1 MLVLTLQEQIEVL
14 VEAKKIYKYG
24 KINYTDVGIIRPL
37 GICHAIVAAIWRL
50 HNIKI
55 SHDIISNIIPIFNNA
70 TARVL
75 NNANEGNSYIY
86 WWPTFITDTNGS
98 WQRNP
103 ERFKP
108 SYYAMQLR
116 NAKPRLEFLDWCI
129 TNLEEQIRTE
139 NNLQKRLDKMY
150 EARVKNNTIISK

>member
-1 MLVLTLQEQIEVL
+1 MLVLTLQEQIDVL

-50 HNIKI
+50 HNVKI
-55 SHDIISNIIPIFNNA
+55 CHDIISNIIPIFNN
-70 TARVL
+70 TNARVSAL
-75 NNANEGNSYIY
+75 ADKGDSYTY
-86 WWPTFITDTNGS
+86 WWPVFITETYSN
-98 WQRNP
+98 WQNDP

-108 SYYAMQLR
+108 SYYAKQLR

-129 TNLEEQIRTE
+129 TRLTKRELKKREYEEHVRQI
-139 NNLQKRLDKMY
+139 K
-150 EARVKNNTIISK
+150 TI